1 MTDATAN
8 ADAPRDQ
15 LFQRGLSLH
24 ERGDIQGALQA
35 YEAILAGNPADFDA
49 LHLLGVIA
57 VQAGRPQVGVDLI
70 SRAIGVSDAVAA
82 AFSNRGCALN
92 EMGRHAEALSD
103 FDRAI
108 ALQPDYP
115 EAHGN
120 RGLALAALDRPQE
133 ALVAFATAIG
143 LRPSY
148 PQVLAGLAK
157 AARALAGR

>member
-8 ADAPRDQ
+8 AHAPRDQ
-15 LFQRGLSLH
+15 LFQRALSLH

-92 EMGRHAEALSD
+92 EMGRHAEALS
-103 FDRAI
+103 AP
-108 ALQPDYP
+108 A
-115 EAHGN
+115 
-120 RGLALAALDRPQE
+120 ALARKIGAYARSGDFVVCLGAGSISQWAQALPGELEQ
-133 ALVAFATAIG
+133 LKTPNG
-143 LRPSY
+143 LS
-148 PQVLAGLAK
+148 G
-157 AARALAGR
+157 ALA